1 MMKSMTSLLICLCWV
16 SLADAHLKPREVTHD
31 GKTVPIKLKAGA
43 TTILTLPE
51 DVLQFEAPV
60 KRTQVE
66 VDAVANHPRQ
76 LRFKAI
82 DPPDAT
88 ELTVPTTRGVY
99 RLRLIRAKDND
110 SHVTIQPA
118 RRTPE
123 TQELQARDEAQAQAG
138 FNAAADA
145 PVRRGMI
152 ALWFTMQVSG
162 PQTFGGVERS
172 PTQIVLKE
180 DADQKMVLIWRYR
193 GTHGA
198 YGYTI
203 EITNKKPTPVIVP
216 HDRITDQR
224 GNLYATM
231 FTPVGHAYES
241 AQGDLIGPG
250 GKGLLHLTYLEKGK

>member
-1 MMKSMTSLLICLCWV
+1 MMKSMISLLICLCWV
-16 SLADAHLKPREVTHD
+16 SLADAHLKPREVTHN

-60 KRTQVE
+60 KRIQVE

-82 DPPDAT
+82 DPPDAA

-110 SHVTIQPA
+110 SHVTIQTA
-118 RRTPE
+118 KKERE
-123 TQELQARDEAQAQAG
+123 AGELQARDDVQAEAG
-138 FNAAADA
+138 FRAAAGA
-145 PVRRGMI
+145 PVRSGMI
-152 ALWFTMQVSG
+152 ALWFTMQS
-162 PQTFGGVERS
+162 PRHQTFGGVERS
-172 PTQIVLKE
+172 PAQIVLKE
-180 DADQKMVLIWRYR
+180 DTDQKMVLIWRYR

-216 HDRITDQR
+216 HDRITDPR

-250 GKGLLHLTYLEKGK
+250 GKGLLHLTYLKKGK

>member
-1 MMKSMTSLLICLCWV
+1 MMKSMISLLICLCWV
-16 SLADAHLKPREVTHD
+16 SLANAHLKPREVTHN

-60 KRTQVE
+60 KRIQVE

-82 DPPDAT
+82 DPPDAA

-110 SHVTIQPA
+110 SHVTI
-118 RRTPE
+118 RTVKKAPE
-123 TQELQARDEAQAQAG
+123 AGALQARDDVQAEAG
-138 FNAAADA
+138 YRAAANA
-145 PVRRGMI
+145 PVRQGMI
-152 ALWFTMQVSG
+152 ALWFTMQSPG
-162 PQTFGGVERS
+162 LKTFGGVERS
-172 PTQIVLKE
+172 PAQIVLKE

-203 EITNKKPTPVIVP
+203 AITNKKPTPVIVP
-216 HDRITDQR
+216 HDRITDPR

-250 GKGLLHLTYLEKGK
+250 GKGLLHLTYLKKGK

>member
-1 MMKSMTSLLICLCWV
+1 MTKIVIPLGILLCGV
-16 SLADAHLKPREVTHD
+16 SLATAHLKPREVTHD
-31 GKTVPIKLKAGA
+31 GNTVPIKLKAGA
-43 TTILTLPE
+43 TTTLTLPE

-76 LRFKAI
+76 LRFKAL
-82 DPPDAT
+82 DPPDAV
-88 ELTVPTTRGVY
+88 ELSVPTTRRVY
-99 RLRLIRAKDND
+99 RLRLMRAKDND
-110 SHVTIQPA
+110 SHVTIKPSQKAPVA
-118 RRTPE
+118 R
-123 TQELQARDEAQAQAG
+123 ELQARDDIQARVG

-152 ALWFTMQVSG
+152 ALWFTMQAPG
-162 PQTFGGVERS
+162 PHTFGGVERS
-172 PTQIVLKE
+172 PAKIVLKE
-180 DADQKMVLIWRYR
+180 DAEQKMVLIWRYR
-193 GTHGA
+193 GPHGA

-216 HDRITDQR
+216 HDRITDKR

-231 FTPVGHAYES
+231 FTPVGYAYES
-241 AQGDLIGPG
+241 LQGDLIGPG

>member
-1 MMKSMTSLLICLCWV
+1 MIKTVTPLLILLCGV
-16 SLADAHLKPREVTHD
+16 SLAAAHLKPREVTHD

-43 TTILTLPE
+43 TTTLTLPE
-51 DVLQFEAPV
+51 DVLQFDAPV

-66 VDAVANHPRQ
+66 VDAVANHPRK

-82 DPPDAT
+82 DPPAAA
-88 ELTVPTTRGVY
+88 ELTVPTTRGAY

-110 SHVTIQPA
+110 SHVTIKPA
-118 RRTPE
+118 KRTPE
-123 TQELQARDEAQAQAG
+123 AQELQARDEARTQAG

-172 PTQIVLKE
+172 PMQIVLKE

-216 HDRITDQR
+216 HDRITDKR

-241 AQGDLIGPG
+241 ARGDLIGPG

>member
-1 MMKSMTSLLICLCWV
+1 MIKSMTSLLICLCWV
-16 SLADAHLKPREVTHD
+16 SLAAAHLKPREVIHD
-31 GKTVPIKLKAGA
+31 GNTVPIKLKAGA
-43 TTILTLPE
+43 ATTLTLPE

-82 DPPDAT
+82 DPPDAV
-88 ELTVPTTRGVY
+88 ELSVPTTRRVY
-99 RLRLIRAKDND
+99 RLRLMRAKDNE
-110 SHVTIQPA
+110 SAQKAPEA
-118 RRTPE
+118 R
-123 TQELQARDEAQAQAG
+123 ELQARDDIQAQAG

-152 ALWFTMQVSG
+152 ALWFTMQA
-162 PQTFGGVERS
+162 PQHQTFGGVKRL
-172 PTQIVLKE
+172 PAKIMLKD

-193 GTHGA
+193 GPHGA

-216 HDRITDQR
+216 HDRITDKR

-231 FTPVGHAYES
+231 FTPVGYAYEA